1 MSDGATFLDYA
12 MGAPATVAGAHLG
25 LNAIG
30 NILISK
36 VGPDAVITTTQA
48 IELIGGT
55 ALGGLLGL
63 AVGVFA
69 AEYLKSNIDE
79 YGVLSGILVSMTDP
93 FIKLPKAIGDTAC
106 KVSEKASQ
114 IAQAINAK
122 AQQIADHIKTKV
134 NNKDN
139 DNTLSR

>member
-12 MGAPATVAGAHLG
+12 MGAPAAVAGANLG
-25 LNAIG
+25 LETIG

-48 IELIGGT
+48 VELIGGA
-55 ALGGLLGL
+55 ALSGLLGL

-69 AEYLKSNIDE
+69 AEYVKSNIEE
-79 YGVLSGILVSMTDP
+79 YGVLSGLLVSVTDP
-93 FIKLPKAIGDTAC
+93 FIKLPKAIGDTAG

-114 IAQAINAK
+114 IAQAINQKAK
-122 AQQIADHIKTKV
+122 QIADHFKTKV
-134 NNKDN
+134 NDKNN